1 MNLHTQGNRII
12 VCDIQESIHY
22 ASYRQHD
29 NRIII
34 FADDT
39 TPRWITATAMIDYDT
54 IAGGDKFG
62 DFFIDRLPSETS
74 EEVDE
79 DPTGN
84 KIMYEKG
91 YLMGAPHKVFR
102 YLHIIKKF

>member
-1 MNLHTQGNRII
+1 M
-12 VCDIQESIHY
+12 V
-22 ASYRQHD
+22 
-29 NRIII
+29 
-34 FADDT
+34 
-39 TPRWITATAMIDYDT
+39 DYDT

-62 DFFIDRLPSETS
+62 NFYIDRLPSETS

-91 YLMGAPHKVFR
+91 YLMGAPHKVEYWPSQEVGSGR
-102 YLHIIKKF
+102 WHEVKMIGKLGTAHDNTCWI

>member
-1 MNLHTQGNRII
+1 M
-12 VCDIQESIHY
+12 V
-22 ASYRQHD
+22 
-29 NRIII
+29 
-34 FADDT
+34 
-39 TPRWITATAMIDYDT
+39 DYDT

-62 DFFIDRLPSETS
+62 NFFIDRLPSETS

-91 YLMGAPHKVFR
+91 YLMGAPHKVE
-102 YLHIIKKF
+102 Y

>member
-1 MNLHTQGNRII
+1 ML
-12 VCDIQESIHY
+12 
-22 ASYRQHD
+22 
-29 NRIII
+29 
-34 FADDT
+34 
-39 TPRWITATAMIDYDT
+39 DYDT

-62 DFFIDRLPSETS
+62 NFFIDRLPAETS

-91 YLMGAPHKVFR
+91 YLMGAPHKV
-102 YLHIIKKF
+102 IIIIAILFLIYYNYNY